1 MDIYYKTLKTPK
13 GFYVYD
19 RQSNKLLQITEEVY
33 NELNS
38 GKPSNETLQR
48 FQVKGFLLESKLEKI
63 EHPDNELLK
72 QSLNNKLEYLLLQVT
87 QECNL
92 RCHYCVYGGGYEN
105 RTHSS
110 KEMDF
115 ETAKK
120 AIDFYVDHSRQS
132 EKLSLGFYGGE
143 PLLKMDMIKE
153 CVRYIKSKVF
163 DRKISF
169 NMTTNGTLLTLERA
183 KYLYENGFNVVISLD
198 GAQEDHDKN
207 RVFKNSGL
215 GSFDCIMKNLIRIKE
230 YFPEFLKDISFNT
243 VLNYN
248 CDFSCVKSYYNTN
261 EIVKDANS
269 MFNLVEENG
278 ARNIKKYSS
287 KFVVEYR
294 YEQFLLFMYMLK
306 KVNAEV
312 LSHSQLTNL
321 VAYKEFY
328 NQMKDSGLLGKKGHH
343 NGPCIP
349 GGRRL
354 FVSCTGEFYPCERVP
369 EEPVMQIGNI
379 KDGFDYDA
387 CERLLN
393 IGRITEEQCKKCW
406 AFRLCSQCAGRA
418 CENGELSKEK
428 KLKSCKESK
437 AMALDKLRVICML
450 KEFQYDFEEE

>member
-215 GSFDCIMKNLIRIKE
+215 GSFDCIMKNLMRIKE

-306 KVNAEV
+306 K
-312 LSHSQLTNL
+312 
-321 VAYKEFY
+321 
-328 NQMKDSGLLGKKGHH
+328 
-343 NGPCIP
+343 
-349 GGRRL
+349 
-354 FVSCTGEFYPCERVP
+354 
-369 EEPVMQIGNI
+369 
-379 KDGFDYDA
+379 
-387 CERLLN
+387 
-393 IGRITEEQCKKCW
+393 
-406 AFRLCSQCAGRA
+406 
-418 CENGELSKEK
+418 
-428 KLKSCKESK
+428 
-437 AMALDKLRVICML
+437 
-450 KEFQYDFEEE
+450 